1 MVPLGPV
8 SSLRRPSFRNSMP
21 RVKVRSADDDGV
33 QGLLARDRKEPKLAP
48 ELDVRF
54 EPEPTNK
61 KEREA
66 AAKAKVLAGRGYWVR
81 ACERS
86 GVFL

>member
-1 MVPLGPV
+1 MASLGPV
-8 SSLRRPSFRNSMP
+8 LRRPVSRVSMP
-21 RVKVRSADDDGV
+21 VTVRSADEDGV

-66 AAKAKVLAGRGYWVR
+66 AAKAKVLPAWVDWVQWCMLG
-81 ACERS
+81 AC
-86 GVFL
+86 